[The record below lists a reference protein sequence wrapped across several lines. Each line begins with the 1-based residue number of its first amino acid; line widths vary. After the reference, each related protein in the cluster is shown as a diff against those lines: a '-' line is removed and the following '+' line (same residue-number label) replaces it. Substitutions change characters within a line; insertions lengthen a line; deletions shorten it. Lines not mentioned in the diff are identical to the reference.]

1 MKKKIIAVILTT
13 VLTASLLTG
22 FACSKRAT
30 GSDEKNLKSS
40 TKTEQAVEKDSTGTS
55 ADAEDLVEFTGN
67 GDTGASTTEG
77 VNVDLSVDVPKKAY
91 EEDFDKSDADAVIT
105 LDKTGIKVDGSG
117 AKADGATL
125 TITDAGVYFISG
137 ALEDGSIVI
146 DNKNDENI
154 RLVLDGADITTKSG
168 SCISVENAKNVFITL
183 KKGSENSL
191 ICDDADSSAI
201 DSKTDIYFNG
211 EGTLSITAAKDGIT
225 SKDDIGITNGTIT
238 VNAGDDGIVGKDSVQ
253 IAGGT
258 ITVDAKDDCIKSS
271 KDDDPEKGYVV
282 IDGGEISLSSEEGK
296 GVKSIYVFVMN
307 DGKLTVTKSEE
318 GIQSLNIIQNGG
330 IIDITSDD
338 DGVNVSDKTA
348 ARKAAE
354 SENKVSMGPGGSGNR
369 ADMPKDK
376 ASDKMPGGMQPPEG
390 DDNSGRLQPPDH
402 FKGNRKGENMP
413 DAADMKD
420 MPEGMTPPDGGN
432 MPQGMEMRQHGT
444 FENLDGC
451 FVLNGGT
458 LSIHAG
464 GDGVDSN
471 GDILI
476 NGGTLYVYGPIN
488 HGDGAI
494 DMNGVYEQTGG
505 HVYIPKDAGM
515 MEF

>member
-1 MKKKIIAVILTT
+1 MEKKFFAVALAT
-13 VLTASLLTG
+13 VLVAALLTG
-22 FACSKRAT
+22 FACSKKISR
-30 GSDEKNLKSS
+30 SD
-40 TKTEQAVEKDSTGTS
+40 TD
-55 ADAEDLVEFTGN
+55 DLVEFTGN

-77 VNVDLSVDVPKKAY
+77 VNVDLKADVPQKAY

-105 LDKTGIKVDGSG
+105 LNRSGITVDGSG
-117 AKADGATL
+117 AAASGTTL
-125 TITDAGVYFISG
+125 TISDKGIYYISG
-137 ALEDGSIVI
+137 SLQDGTIVI

-154 RLVLDGADITTKSG
+154 RLILDGVDITSKSG
-168 SCISVENAKNVFITL
+168 PCISVNNAKNVFITL
-183 KKGSENSL
+183 KSGSKNSL
-191 ICDDADSSAI
+191 VCSSTEDAAI
-201 DSKTDIYFNG
+201 DSQTDIYFNG
-211 EGTLSITAAKDGIT
+211 TGSLDITASKDGIT
-225 SKDDIGITNGTIT
+225 SKDDIGITNGTIN
-238 VNAGDDGIVGKDSVQ
+238 VKAEDDGIIGKDSVQ

-258 ITVDAKDDCIKSS
+258 ITVDTGDDCIKSS
-271 KDDDPEKGYVV
+271 KDDDPEKGFIV
-282 IDGGEISLSSEEGK
+282 IDGGKITLASKEGK
-296 GVKSIYVFVMN
+296 GVKSIYAFVMN
-307 DGKLTVTKSEE
+307 DGDLAITESDE
-318 GIQSLNIIQNGG
+318 GIQSLNIVQNGG
-330 IIDITSDD
+330 KIDITSSD
-338 DGVNVSDKTA
+338 DGINVSDKTA

-354 SENKVSMGPGGSGNR
+354 SENKAGSDNKNPGGR
-369 ADMPKDK
+369 KQPDMKNGQ
-376 ASDKMPGGMQPPEG
+376 MPPENFKGGQKPDGMPEGMTPPDGMQPQEG
-390 DDNSGRLQPPDH
+390 
-402 FKGNRKGENMP
+402 FKGGQKPENMP
-413 DAADMKD
+413 EPGDMKD
-420 MPEGMTPPDGGN
+420 MPEGMTPPDGSN